1 MTRTTMI
8 VKLHPGDEKRLSAY
22 LEGADHG
29 DNSVHLRDGAG
40 KGDVRRTICG
50 LEISFTS
57 LPQDIDI
64 KLIPTCENCE
74 DN

>member
-1 MTRTTMI
+1 MI

-22 LEGADHG
+22 LEGQQNG
-29 DNSVHLRDGAG
+29 ESNVQLRDSGAG
-40 KGDVRRTICG
+40 GGPNKEDIRRSICG

-74 DN
+74 EN